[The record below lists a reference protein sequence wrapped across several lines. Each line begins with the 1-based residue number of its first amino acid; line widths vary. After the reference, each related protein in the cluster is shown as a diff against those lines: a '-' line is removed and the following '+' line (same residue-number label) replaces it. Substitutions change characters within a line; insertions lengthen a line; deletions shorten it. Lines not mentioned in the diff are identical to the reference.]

1 MEESQSQRPA
11 RRCITAADK
20 AYALVCCPSMSP
32 NTIEQNICFFR
43 CSHMAFL
50 AFSARLHHMQN
61 MQKKRTDTDHDA
73 TQDMK
78 DWNVRICAHVTRQ
91 I

>member
-32 NTIEQNICFFR
+32 NTIEQNICFFVVVIR
-43 CSHMAFL
+43 PFL
-50 AFSARLHHMQN
+50 PSVLVCTTCRTCRKSVQIPTMMQL
-61 MQKKRTDTDHDA
+61 K
-73 TQDMK
+73 
-78 DWNVRICAHVTRQ
+78 I
-91 I
+91 